1 MKTFL
6 LICMMLLTFTTA
18 FADQPT
24 TVLTQLEKS
33 KKLTM
38 AVPVIDGA
46 NNETLQKNANK
57 ILRDSAEALAKKI
70 GGEGQVTY
78 QVKLNRPSLVSILLK
93 ADKNGNGASAVD
105 NGMAIYQAV
114 NIDLTSGKTFGLGDF
129 LREGM
134 AVREILPQGFYDVLF
149 ADEGI
154 YTNTG
159 ANLPY
164 TGYTPYK
171 KLVPLLRISDAGRL
185 VTVWKLTEACADK
198 ELAVPAGSLLALKLT
213 ANPSTGYKWSS
224 KITGGTGNLYE
235 IGSSFTL
242 PYNTAK
248 GMTGTPGTEILVF
261 AAQTPGTYTV
271 QMSYGRPWEMNK
283 SWKKFAF

>member
-1 MKTFL
+1 MRIFL
-6 LICMMLLTFTTA
+6 LALALCLTFMTA

-24 TVLTQLEKS
+24 TVLTQMENS
-33 KKLTM
+33 KKLTL

-46 NNETLQKNANK
+46 NSDVFQNTANK
-57 ILRDSAEALAKKI
+57 ILRDTAENMAKKI
-70 GGEGQVTY
+70 NHEGQVSY
-78 QVKLNRPSLVSILLK
+78 EVKLNRPSVVGILFK
-93 ADKNGNGASAVD
+93 AIARDGSGQTLYK
-105 NGMAIYQAV
+105 AV
-114 NIDLTSGKTFGLGDF
+114 NIDLTSGKAIGLGDF
-129 LREGM
+129 LQEGN
-134 AVREILPQGFYDVLF
+134 AVREVLPANYYDVLF
-149 ADEGI
+149 ADEGV

-159 ANLPY
+159 EGLPY
-164 TGYTPYK
+164 TGFTPYR
-171 KLVPLLRISDAGRL
+171 KLVPLLRISEAGRL
-185 VTVWKLTEACADK
+185 VTIWKLTQDCADK
-198 ELAVPAGSLLALKLT
+198 ILTVPAGSLLALKLN

-283 SWKKFAF
+283 SWKKFAFQVKVI